1 VTGRQFNTG
10 VVGIID
16 LLAIDKQGDFV
27 VIELKAGEAKD
38 KACAQLFRYMGWVAV
53 NLANGKNV
61 RGILV
66 ASDFSDGSRYA
77 IKATPGAQLR
87 KYEIQ
92 FKFSDVPQ
100 VAAQVHDF

>member
-1 VTGRQFNTG
+1 MLEPGLKLYSKNGVTGRQFNTG

-16 LLAIDKQGDFV
+16 LLAIDKQGEFV

-61 RGILV
+61 RIRTV
-66 ASDFSDGSRYA
+66 SQQRRPA
-77 IKATPGAQLR
+77 IPTTARQAP
-87 KYEIQ
+87 
-92 FKFSDVPQ
+92 PQ
-100 VAAQVHDF
+100 I